1 MKLNPHKIDFL
12 VLYKIYFKMSFLKSI
27 YKRPDYDANKDYLWI
42 LTNAPIFIMVLAFIM
57 NRKGWVYHPVFLWTI
72 VLEEFLLRY
81 LPFLYMKKTVIN
93 SVFTAILFS
102 VCYTLTNF
110 SELKEYFLFYCLM
123 GFIYALSSRKYS
135 SLEIIIF
142 RLVFIMLIF
151 D

>member
-1 MKLNPHKIDFL
+1 MLL
-12 VLYKIYFKMSFLKSI
+12 SFLKSI

-42 LTNAPIFIMVLAFIM
+42 LTNMQLFLLVLALIT
-57 NRKGWVYHPVFLWTI
+57 NRKGWLYHPVFLWTI
-72 VLEEFLLRY
+72 ILEEFLLRY

-93 SVFTAILFS
+93 SVFAGILFS

-110 SELKEYFLFYCLM
+110 SELKEYFLFYILM

-135 SLEIIIF
+135 SLEIIVF
-142 RLVFIMLIF
+142 RLVFTMLIF

>member
-1 MKLNPHKIDFL
+1 ML
-12 VLYKIYFKMSFLKSI
+12 SFLKSI

-42 LTNAPIFIMVLAFIM
+42 LTNAPLFIMVLAFIM
-57 NRKGWVYHPVFLWTI
+57 NRNGWVYHPIFVWTF

-81 LPFLYMKKTVIN
+81 LPFIYLKKTAIN
-93 SVFTAILFS
+93 SVFTGILFA

-110 SELKEYFLFYCLM
+110 SELKEYFLFHFLM

-135 SLEIIIF
+135 SLEIIVF
-142 RLVFIMLIF
+142 RLVFTMLIF

>member
-1 MKLNPHKIDFL
+1 ML
-12 VLYKIYFKMSFLKSI
+12 SFLKSI

-42 LTNAPIFIMVLAFIM
+42 LTNMQLFLMVLAVIT

-72 VLEEFLLRY
+72 ILEEFLLRY

-93 SVFTAILFS
+93 TVYAGILFS

-110 SELKEYFLFYCLM
+110 NELKEYFLFYFLM
-123 GFIYALSSRKYS
+123 GFIYAFSSRKYS
-135 SLEIIIF
+135 SLEIIVF
-142 RLVFIMLIF
+142 RLVFTMLIF